1 MAKKPTIK
9 QTIAYTKALENGGNI
24 SKAMLEAGYTKSM
37 SENPQKLTD
46 SLGWKELMNKYWSDK
61 LIAKTIKNNM
71 KATKKEVIA
80 GKVEIVQDR
89 ASQLKAVEIAL
100 KAKGRYIE
108 SATQVN
114 LDGLKIE
121 IAEPVW
127 TEDNE

>member
-1 MAKKPTIK
+1 MATLKQKKVFKDIM
-9 QTIAYTKALENGGNI
+9 ENKGKPI
-24 SKAMLEAGYTKSM
+24 SKAMIDAGYPKTTAK
-37 SENPQKLTD
+37 NPQQLTN
-46 SLGWKELMNKYWSDK
+46 SLGWKELMDHYWSDK

-127 TEDNE
+127 TEDSE